1 MEEFRKIIVA
11 LAFSDYSKGIF
22 NYAAGLAL
30 KLDADLTVVHVINSR
45 DVAAVT
51 TISGMGYEVDEVHY
65 IENVKKERQKI
76 LDGIV
81 KGSSF
86 PTDRIHTIFK
96 VGNPVDEL
104 LTVAVE
110 EKADMIV
117 MGTKGRTDLAHILVG
132 SVAEKVF
139 RRSPVPV
146 VSYRDEKTAERM
158 RHRIHMD

>member
-1 MEEFRKIIVA
+1 MKVTQKIMVA
-11 LAFSDYSKGIF
+11 LGFFPHAEELF
-22 NYAAGLAL
+22 NYAADLAL
-30 KLDADLTVVHVINSR
+30 KLDAGLMVVHVINSR

-51 TISGMGYEVDEVHY
+51 TISGMGYEVDEEHY
-65 IENVKKERQKI
+65 IENVKKERKKI
-76 LDGIV
+76 LDGII

-86 PTDRIHTIFK
+86 PAARVRAIFK

-104 LTVAVE
+104 LKVAVE

-146 VSYRDEKTAERM
+146 VSYRDEKTAEHM
-158 RHRIHMD
+158 RQRIHLK